1 MNNRQRLTARDYK
14 GARPGQ
20 LDLRRWKEFGI
31 GLGAGLLVAMVVFI
45 SDRKHAQALAQ
56 AQAQAER
63 DPAAQRD
70 AGGAPK
76 GGGRTRS
83 PSDAAADSVS
93 DAAASSGAG
102 SYAFFNGLQHFEV
115 VVPEKEHGTRVD
127 AGAKVARPG
136 TYILQAG
143 SYPSKAAADRVCQLL
158 ARQDIVASVQRV
170 QVDANVWF
178 RVRIGPI
185 KDLAQLNATRDK
197 LRAADI
203 ESLVISLSD

>member
-1 MNNRQRLTARDYK
+1 MNNRKRLTARDYK

-31 GLGAGLLVAMVVFI
+31 GLGVGLLVALVVFI
-45 SDRKHAQALAQ
+45 SDRKHAQAMAQ
-56 AQAQAER
+56 ALAER
-63 DPAAQRD
+63 DPAAQHD
-70 AGGAPK
+70 GGAPK
-76 GGGRTRS
+76 GGRARS

-102 SYAFFNGLQHFEV
+102 SYDFYKGLQKFEV
-115 VVPEKEHGTRVD
+115 VVPEKEHGTRVE

-136 TYILQAG
+136 TYILQVG
-143 SYPSKAAADRVCQLL
+143 SYPNKAAADRACQLL

-170 QVDANVWF
+170 QLDATVWF

-197 LRAADI
+197 LRTADF
-203 ESLVISLSD
+203 EPLVISLGD

>member
-1 MNNRQRLTARDYK
+1 VNNRQRLTARDYK

-31 GLGAGLLVAMVVFI
+31 GLGVGLLVALVVFI

-56 AQAQAER
+56 AQAER

-70 AGGAPK
+70 AGGAAPK
-76 GGGRTRS
+76 GTGRARS
-83 PSDAAADSVS
+83 PSDTAADSVS

-136 TYILQAG
+136 TYFLQAG
-143 SYPSKAAADRVCQLL
+143 SYPSKANADRVCQLL
-158 ARQDIVASVQRV
+158 ARQDVVANVQRV
-170 QVDANVWF
+170 QVDANVWY

-197 LRAADI
+197 LRAADL
-203 ESLVISLSD
+203 ETLVITIND